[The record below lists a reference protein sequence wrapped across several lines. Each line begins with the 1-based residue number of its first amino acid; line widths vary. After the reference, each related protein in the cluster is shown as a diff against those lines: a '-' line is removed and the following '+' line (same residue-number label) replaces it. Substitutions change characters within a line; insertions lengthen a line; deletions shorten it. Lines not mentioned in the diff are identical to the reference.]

1 MQARARPDCSARAL
15 SGGKL
20 EDRARAAAGSES
32 PGPDVRRD
40 VDYHEPPVE
49 EDSIDRTAHE
59 PCVNRCRGAK
69 KKALT
74 LVEWAPAEQA
84 PETGKWR
91 IGHEAP
97 FTGDAAVGVLERYL
111 H

>member
-1 MQARARPDCSARAL
+1 
-15 SGGKL
+15 
-20 EDRARAAAGSES
+20 
-32 PGPDVRRD
+32 
-40 VDYHEPPVE
+40 
-49 EDSIDRTAHE
+49 
-59 PCVNRCRGAK
+59 VNRCRGAK
-69 KKALT
+69 KKALS

-97 FTGDAAVGVLERYL
+97 FTGDAAVGVLERDL